1 MQHAAKREARPL
13 ETCAGRQWTGGG
25 DPGPC
30 LPLPAARHSGS
41 LPSATSHSSRDPHLG
56 HFPGVPRLSP
66 VSPLC
71 TQPLRPGRPLQLRAQ
86 HPRPPPHALLLHGS
100 LILLCS
106 LRLGWRQALGCDSG
120 GPGGPFPGPLSRPR
134 GGVGWAAPARALL
147 LVPGVPGTD
156 SKGVGTEKN
165 RELGQGRSE
174 YSPVQRRAGPPV
186 TRSPVLVAGPTD
198 TPPPPER
205 LRVSFPNM
213 PNTFSKRK
221 IGRIYFQ
228 SLS

>member
-1 MQHAAKREARPL
+1 MGTRAHASLSPPPATLEACPPPPAIPHGTPIPATFLGFRDSARSPRSARSRSDPGAHSSSGRSNRPL
-13 ETCAGRQWTGGG
+13 
-25 DPGPC
+25 
-30 LPLPAARHSGS
+30 
-41 LPSATSHSSRDPHLG
+41 
-56 HFPGVPRLSP
+56 
-66 VSPLC
+66 
-71 TQPLRPGRPLQLRAQ
+71 
-86 HPRPPPHALLLHGS
+86 PHAPLFHGS

-120 GPGGPFPGPLSRPR
+120 GPGGPFPGPLSHPR

-186 TRSPVLVAGPTD
+186 TRSPVLVAGPTRH
-198 TPPPPER
+198 TPSARAPQSE
-205 LRVSFPNM
+205 L
-213 PNTFSKRK
+213 SKHA
-221 IGRIYFQ
+221 
-228 SLS
+228 

>member
-1 MQHAAKREARPL
+1 MPPSPRRAPLWKLALRHQPFLTGPPSRPLSWGSETQPGLPALHAAAQTRAP
-13 ETCAGRQWTGGG
+13 T
-25 DPGPC
+25 
-30 LPLPAARHSGS
+30 PAQGAA
-41 LPSATSHSSRDPHLG
+41 PAP
-56 HFPGVPRLSP
+56 
-66 VSPLC
+66 
-71 TQPLRPGRPLQLRAQ
+71 
-86 HPRPPPHALLLHGS
+86 PRPPPHALLFHGS

-147 LVPGVPGTD
+147 LVPAVPGTD
-156 SKGVGTEKN
+156 SKGLGTEKN

-213 PNTFSKRK
+213 PNTFSKCK